1 VNANYHVY
9 AIEWNSTSVRWF
21 VDGVQFYS
29 VTKPQVQGY
38 GNWVFD
44 HPMFLILNVAV
55 GGNWPG
61 SPDASSVFP
70 QRMYVDYIRV
80 YQ

>member
-1 VNANYHVY
+1 VNK
-9 AIEWNSTSVRWF
+9 S
-21 VDGVQFYS
+21 
-29 VTKPQVQGY
+29 QVQGF

-44 HPMFLILNVAV
+44 HPMFVILNVAV

-61 SPDASSVFP
+61 NPTGSSVFP

>member
-1 VNANYHVY
+1 VK
-9 AIEWNSTSVRWF
+9 WF
-21 VDGVQFYS
+21 VDGTQFYS
-29 VTKPQVQGY
+29 VTKSQVQGY

-44 HPMFLILNVAV
+44 HPMFLLLNVAV

-61 SPDASSVFP
+61 NPDGSSTFP

>member
-1 VNANYHVY
+1 MKMK
-9 AIEWNSTSVRWF
+9 SSRFLF
-21 VDGVQFYS
+21 V
-29 VTKPQVQGY
+29 
-38 GNWVFD
+38 
-44 HPMFLILNVAV
+44 LNVAV

-61 SPDASSVFP
+61 NPTGSSVSP